1 MSKKV
6 NVLLSAYNGEKY
18 IKAQI
23 DSILNQSYPNV
34 ELYVRDDGSK
44 DGTLAI
50 EKGLLHLEA
59 GENVGFVKSFEWLI
73 ANGGEADY
81 YAFSDQDDVWFEDKI
96 KMAVEKLEHARE
108 NVPVLYFSNY
118 DFYDGDLNFMAH
130 RDGRT
135 PNISFVNSLVD
146 CVSLGFNSVFDE
158 RPTVKYR
165 RHNNNVSDGGY
176 SFIKFQIWRFKRFF
190 LNHYFHHIHEQIKEY
205 SELYNGKLT
214 PENQKALALFT
225 RDVFHPLIALRK
237 VFYPKKLRQKVVD
250 EIFVRLVFLIG
261 RL

>member
-1 MSKKV
+1 MLFRSYMV
-6 NVLLSAYNGEKY
+6 CAGMGEVIY
-18 IKAQI
+18 
-23 DSILNQSYPNV
+23 
-34 ELYVRDDGSK
+34 
-44 DGTLAI
+44 
-50 EKGLLHLEA
+50 
-59 GENVGFVKSFEWLI
+59 
-73 ANGGEADY
+73 
-81 YAFSDQDDVWFEDKI
+81 
-96 KMAVEKLEHARE
+96 
-108 NVPVLYFSNY
+108 
-118 DFYDGDLNFMAH
+118 
-130 RDGRT
+130 
-135 PNISFVNSLVD
+135 
-146 CVSLGFNSVFDE
+146 DE

-165 RHNNNVSDGGY
+165 RHNNNVSDGGD

-225 RDVFHPLIALRK
+225 RDGFHPLIALRK